1 MTPSVDYADPSRRR
15 CPSSSRSPHRR
26 RRVPVDTPWERL
38 NAQRTEIET
47 VKPPDEL
54 VRPAGPPGIICP
66 ACRTENEASRRF
78 CQSCGTPLV
87 DTAPV
92 QTVVRQPMKRSY
104 KWLLVLI
111 PIVLIAGVIG
121 FGGAALLKGGLPTSS
136 ATVAPPSGGSLDARP
151 PARAARAARPPSAR
165 RRPFRLGRRST
176 SCRSTRS
183 SARAIATRTTPSGKS
198 TDYQRGDN
206 STKTEWQDNASGGRD
221 IWIEVEF
228 KDGVSEKPTPGP
240 VDLTSVTIFPGDQS
254 SQTAFKQTA
263 RPKTIVFT
271 ADGGAPVKFTLKDAF
286 GSQDLVFKAPIHVK
300 KDFRITI
307 TDTYPGSSSQFS
319 GICEIRFVGVN
330 SP

>member
-1 MTPSVDYADPSRRR
+1 MTPSVDYADPEPPPMPVIEPVAAPKSTG
-15 CPSSSRSPHRR
+15 
-26 RRVPVDTPWERL
+26 PVDTPWERL

-92 QTVVRQPMKRSY
+92 QTVVKQPMKRSS

-121 FGGAALLKGGLPTSS
+121 FGGAALLKGGLPVSS
-136 ATVAPPSGGSLDARP
+136 ASAVPPSGGSLTPTAGASGP
-151 PARAARAARPPSAR
+151 GGSTAVGPTASVPNGPSVH
-165 RRPFRLGRRST
+165 LLSLYQII
-176 SCRSTRS
+176 S
-183 SARAIATRTTPSGKS
+183 SGHRDQDHSSGKS
-198 TDYQRGDN
+198 TDYQRGEN

-319 GICEIRFVGVN
+319 GISEIRFVGVN